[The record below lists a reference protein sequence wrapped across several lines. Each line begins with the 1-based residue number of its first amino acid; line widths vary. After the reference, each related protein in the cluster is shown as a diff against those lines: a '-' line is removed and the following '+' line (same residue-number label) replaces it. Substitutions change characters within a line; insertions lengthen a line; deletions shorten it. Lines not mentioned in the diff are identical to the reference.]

1 MFRPCQPRACLSTR
15 EVSVLRRPPGLD
27 LVKYDG
33 YRLIVQREG
42 KIMRLF
48 SRNGNDWS
56 GRYPWI
62 AEALKTKHDRFVI
75 DGEAVV
81 LGGDGIA
88 DFNALHSRKFDH
100 EVQLHTFDILA
111 LDGEDLRGIAEL
123 PDQRDRAEF
132 KFYM

>member
-1 MFRPCQPRACLSTR
+1 
-15 EVSVLRRPPGLD
+15 VSVLRRPPGLD

-56 GRYPWI
+56 GCYPWI
-62 AEALKTKHDRFVI
+62 AEALKNKHDRFVI

-81 LGGDGIA
+81 LGGRPDCG
-88 DFNALHSRKFDH
+88 R
-100 EVQLHTFDILA
+100 QRLA
-111 LDGEDLRGIAEL
+111 LPQVRSRGPAL
-123 PDQRDRAEF
+123 
-132 KFYM
+132 